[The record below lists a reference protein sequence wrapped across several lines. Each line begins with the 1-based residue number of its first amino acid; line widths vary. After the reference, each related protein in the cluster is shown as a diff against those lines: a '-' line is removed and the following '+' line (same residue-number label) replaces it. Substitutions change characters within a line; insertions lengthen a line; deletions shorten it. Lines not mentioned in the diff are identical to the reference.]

1 MSTPPTA
8 APDASAKS
16 GGLKSHLPF
25 IVALLAG
32 LVVGGGAGAFVVGP
46 ALASGIAPAGAAA
59 PRRVAHAEE
68 EEPDEEAA
76 SDHGEGEEGAGEEEE
91 GESGGGTHGGGEKG
105 AETPTHII
113 DNLVLNPAESGG
125 TRFLLLTVTFEV
137 RNAAILEKMKARD
150 AELRDAV
157 LVTLGTKTVE
167 QLADMTQREALK
179 NELKAAAAKLFRKG
193 SVRRIYFP
201 QFVIQ

>member
-8 APDASAKS
+8 AHDASAKS
-16 GGLKSHLPF
+16 GGLKSHLPL

-46 ALASGIAPAGAAA
+46 ALASGIAPAGAPV
-59 PRRVAHAEE
+59 PRKVAHAEE
-68 EEPDEEAA
+68 EAAEEEG
-76 SDHGEGEEGAGEEEE
+76 SDHGADEESADEEEE
-91 GESGGGTHGGGEKG
+91 EESGGEHGGGGKG
-105 AETPTHII
+105 GETATHII

-137 RNAAILEKMKARD
+137 KNAALLEKMKARD

-167 QLADMTQREALK
+167 QLADMTQRDALK
-179 NELKAAAAKLFRKG
+179 NELKAAAAKLFKKG
-193 SVRRIYFP
+193 AVRRIYFP

>member
-1 MSTPPTA
+1 MSTPPPSA

-16 GGLKSHLPF
+16 GGLKALLPF

-46 ALASGIAPAGAAA
+46 ALASGIAPAGAPA
-59 PRRVAHAEE
+59 PRKAAHAEGE
-68 EEPDEEAA
+68 DAADESAEHGDEE
-76 SDHGEGEEGAGEEEE
+76 GGEEGDGEE
-91 GESGGGTHGGGEKG
+91 GGGGDHGAAEKG
-105 AETPTHII
+105 AEANTHII

-137 RNAAILEKMKARD
+137 RNAAVLDQMKARD

-167 QLADMTQREALK
+167 QLADMAQREALK
-179 NELKAAAAKLFRKG
+179 AELKAAATKLFKKG
-193 SVRRIYFP
+193 SVKRIYFP